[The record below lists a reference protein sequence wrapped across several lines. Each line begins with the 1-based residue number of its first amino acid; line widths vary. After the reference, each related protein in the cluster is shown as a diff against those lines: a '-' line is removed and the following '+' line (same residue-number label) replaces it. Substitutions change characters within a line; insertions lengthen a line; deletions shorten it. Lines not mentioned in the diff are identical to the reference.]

1 MTSRKECGILF
12 ASWELPDSA
21 RKGEITMAAMTAH
34 VKLHNNGIE
43 QMLYVNRQRRVFAY
57 PERSKTEI

>member
-1 MTSRKECGILF
+1 MT
-12 ASWELPDSA
+12 
-21 RKGEITMAAMTAH
+21 AMTAH
-34 VKLHNNGIE
+34 VKLHNNGID